1 MFDPTRANAASPPLA
16 PARVLVMATVIV
28 PGDRAMPLSELEAYV
43 AQAFRDGG
51 VHPVRVDADFVEVD
65 RG

>member
-1 MFDPTRANAASPPLA
+1 MDSKEVTAASAPG
-16 PARVLVMATVIV
+16 PARVLVVATVVI
-28 PGDRAMPLSELEAYV
+28 PGDRAMPLADFEAQV

-51 VHPVRVDADFVEVD
+51 VHPVRVNAEFIEEAD